1 MFHTLTKQNI
11 HFDESLLVC
20 IMRRKSD
27 PAHLCSNQISF
38 CNISYLQNKIMFN
51 IQLNKSSC

>member
-38 CNISYLQNKIMFN
+38 CNISYLQNKIMF
-51 IQLNKSSC
+51 IQLNESSC